1 MAIRPLARHVPHI
14 SACWRLPPP
23 CMRTPDRTQR
33 VPAFHRAQ
41 VPLQRRKVSGRG
53 RPACGR
59 SGARTEGRVRRCRHG
74 HAAAD
79 HPARPLEQM
88 QGRATHAAATL
99 PSRRRRFRGRRE
111 ESAFKT
117 IRFPISKRRLNLVP
131 ARASTAAGR
140 CVPAPACILAERA
153 GDPRDT
159 ARASKL
165 LAVRRAATVSGAFLP
180 VGPRQL
186 HILSGSIPLNPHPR
200 AHAVLPPCSMPRRL
214 RAHEDENFLGC
225 V

>member
-117 IRFPISKRRLNLVP
+117 IRFSISKRTFKLGSSTCIDSCRTVRARARMHPGGARRRPPRYGTREQTPGSP
-131 ARASTAAGR
+131 ARGHRERGVSACRPATTTHPIRFHSPQPPSSCSCCSAAVQYAATAAS
-140 CVPAPACILAERA
+140 P
-153 GDPRDT
+153 
-159 ARASKL
+159 
-165 LAVRRAATVSGAFLP
+165 
-180 VGPRQL
+180 
-186 HILSGSIPLNPHPR
+186 
-200 AHAVLPPCSMPRRL
+200 
-214 RAHEDENFLGC
+214 
-225 V
+225 